1 MDGIYYGYT
10 VLAIRTSSNS
20 NIRDHGNK
28 ATTTKVVSKSISV
41 TKL

>member
-10 VLAIRTSSNS
+10 VLAIRTIFNS
-20 NIRDHGNK
+20 NARDYENK
-28 ATTTKVVSKSISV
+28 VPTTKAVSKSISV

>member
-10 VLAIRTSSNS
+10 VLAIRTIFNS
-20 NIRDHGNK
+20 NTRDYGNK
-28 ATTTKVVSKSISV
+28 VHTTKVVSKSVSV